1 MNMWY
6 DVIVLITIELI
17 PVDNLVKQTSAISC
31 LHVFYLF
38 IYYLS
43 IFSASSKYSPFRATR
58 PTFQRSAV
66 SCSSNKCN
74 SIFKKKSIQMNL

>member
-43 IFSASSKYSPFRATR
+43 IFFSFFKIQSL
-58 PTFQRSAV
+58 Q
-66 SCSSNKCN
+66 SNKAYFSKERC
-74 SIFKKKSIQMNL
+74 IMFFK